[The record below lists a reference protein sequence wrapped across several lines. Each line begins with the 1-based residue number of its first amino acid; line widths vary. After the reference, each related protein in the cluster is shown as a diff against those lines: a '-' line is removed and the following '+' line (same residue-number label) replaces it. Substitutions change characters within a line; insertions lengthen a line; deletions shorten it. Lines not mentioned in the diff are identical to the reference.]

1 RQAAPAPAQRP
12 EGGPPRL
19 ERTAAVL
26 LLGLVCLLAGTALV
40 CGRRDAD
47 WLSGPAAHPP
57 RASLVEGSERLL
69 PMLAEGRKL
78 PQEQTLA
85 VASPERQLPV
95 VGVGAGSAEGF
106 ARGSCAVFGC
116 GIEFQPGR
124 ACQCDPDC
132 IANKN
137 CCADYVDS
145 CCFDYACPK
154 RTKKEVAALMQHAS
168 RRPASDAPRKPS
180 LIASLAFPTAT
191 SMRTTST
198 STTRTATATSTT
210 TSAQLST
217 TSTASTTTATDART
231 AGAAPRGAAA
241 EPAGPAAPA
250 APAEKSSW
258 PPPEFAWSC
267 ASYGC
272 VGYNPL
278 AVCQCNPGCREHGTC
293 CYDFE
298 RSCGLQERVLAL
310 AEGQPVQT
318 TRLPPEL
325 DDSLCGDCIGDTA
338 PTNEDAVTVYAASC
352 GSPRNRC
359 CGACGMWNNMDHR
372 IPGCQ
377 VVHGYLVV
385 PSDPLV
391 GMEAITGGTAPH
403 YDFLWREAADR
414 AGRAE
419 GYVLLVNPFSFFNP
433 CRGPSTRCTSSSS
446 G

>member
-1 RQAAPAPAQRP
+1 LRISFREQVLLFVGHCWA
-12 EGGPPRL
+12 PPR
-19 ERTAAVL
+19 
-26 LLGLVCLLAGTALV
+26 
-40 CGRRDAD
+40 GRIRAR
-47 WLSGPAAHPP
+47 P
-57 RASLVEGSERLL
+57 R
-69 PMLAEGRKL
+69 
-78 PQEQTLA
+78 
-85 VASPERQLPV
+85 VASRQER
-95 VGVGAGSAEGF
+95 
-106 ARGSCAVFGC
+106 
-116 GIEFQPGR
+116 
-124 ACQCDPDC
+124 
-132 IANKN
+132 
-137 CCADYVDS
+137 
-145 CCFDYACPK
+145 
-154 RTKKEVAALMQHAS
+154 
-168 RRPASDAPRKPS
+168 
-180 LIASLAFPTAT
+180 
-191 SMRTTST
+191 
-198 STTRTATATSTT
+198 
-210 TSAQLST
+210 
-217 TSTASTTTATDART
+217 
-231 AGAAPRGAAA
+231 
-241 EPAGPAAPA
+241 PAAPA

-419 GYVLLVNPFSFFNP
+419 GYVLLVNPSMSRTQHQMHVFFKWLNQPGLQMRDQLVELTSCDSSSADWQDAHALGLCTFARARVFDELPAVFSEVWAEAMRKTLGPLLKNP
-433 CRGPSTRCTSSSS
+433 NGVNTLSTVGITVVFACGGKAIVLATSSGGGYCSLEHS
-446 G
+446 IT